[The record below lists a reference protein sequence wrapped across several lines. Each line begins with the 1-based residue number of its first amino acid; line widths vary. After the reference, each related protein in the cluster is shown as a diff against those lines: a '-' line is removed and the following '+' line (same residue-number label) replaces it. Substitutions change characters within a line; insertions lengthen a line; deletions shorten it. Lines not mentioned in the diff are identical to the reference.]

1 MANYKICETLASG
14 STSKVKK
21 GIDDNKQKFAIKVI
35 SKTFKSAKEV
45 QKEIRI
51 HRSLAHPNILKFIDF
66 YEDESNFYIV
76 LNLAPRELMDL
87 IEIGVGLPHE
97 LAHFYF
103 RQLVSAVKH
112 IHAKGICHR
121 DIKADNLLIDQN
133 GNLLLADFGFATLYV
148 YKGRRRTMRSVAG
161 SYMYMAPEVL
171 GGKYEGDRADIWSCG
186 LVLLIMHAGALAWDE
201 PTMEDPRFEAYV
213 KLRYHNYSP
222 FNRIP
227 FAVLSLIKRMLAV
240 DPSKRIQIADIE
252 KSEWFAGENALMDEN
267 GLCTD
272 RACLAKYMEDQCT
285 EIIFSQPGTV
295 HCNMKTGFVLSQ
307 PTVVDNAPSLR
318 RIYVFRD
325 EKTVIEKIQA
335 LLAENVVQYVAEDSV
350 IAFSTADR
358 KRSVLSGEISTKSI
372 VDVCCVTFS
381 KLRGCS
387 LEFKTLVTILA
398 DGIKAAFPNNAGA

>member
-1 MANYKICETLASG
+1 MANYKIFETLASG

-21 GIDDNKQKFAIKVI
+21 GVDDNKQKFAIKII
-35 SKTFKSAKEV
+35 SKTFKSTKEV

-51 HRSLAHPNILKFIDF
+51 HRSLSHPNILKFIDF

-76 LNLAPRELMDL
+76 LSLAPRELMDL

-112 IHAKGICHR
+112 LHEMGICHR
-121 DIKADNLLIDQN
+121 DIKADNLLIDKN

-148 YKGRRRTMRSVAG
+148 YKGKRRKMRSVVG

-171 GGKYEGDRADIWSCG
+171 CGKYEGDKADIWSCG
-186 LVLLIMHAGALAWDE
+186 LVLLIMHTGVLAWNE

-213 KLRYHNYSP
+213 KLKYHNYSP

-227 FAVLSLIKRMLAV
+227 FVVLSLIKRMLTV
-240 DPSKRIQIADIE
+240 DPCKRIQITEIE
-252 KSEWFAGENALMDEN
+252 NSEWFAGDNALMDEN

-272 RACLAKYMEDQCT
+272 RARLAKHMEYQCT
-285 EIIFSQPGTV
+285 GIIFSQPGTV
-295 HCNMKTGFVLSQ
+295 QCNQKTNFVLSQ
-307 PTVVDNAPSLR
+307 PTVVDNTPSLR

-325 EKTVIEKIQA
+325 EKTVLEKIQA

-358 KRSVLSGEISTKSI
+358 KRGVLSGEISTKNISN
-372 VDVCCVTFS
+372 VCCITFR

-398 DGIKAAFPNNAGA
+398 DGIKAAFPHNSAT